1 MSRELYFL
9 ENVFSQV
16 RNVFVNAGT
25 CNSLS
30 EPETWRSVAFICL
43 MKEGRK
49 KEEFKKES
57 VVKRKMER
65 ILKQKNK

>member
-1 MSRELYFL
+1 MAKRRIHLL
-9 ENVFSQV
+9 N
-16 RNVFVNAGT
+16 
-25 CNSLS
+25 
-30 EPETWRSVAFICL
+30 
-43 MKEGRK
+43 EGRKKK